1 MIRRG
6 VWLCAALAALT
17 AGCGGS
23 ETSATPAGPGQ
34 PEASGKPEPPPTR
47 KCEPG
52 LRPLGS
58 AKRAYAAVADRERTR
73 AYRAPGKRPFAE
85 FGLLNANGVPTVFGV
100 VGRVV
105 DRSCAARWY
114 RVQLPV
120 KPNGTTG
127 FVRAADVHLEAV
139 RARIVV
145 DLSDRRVTLFRDGK
159 RVLQAATA
167 IGSAATP
174 TPTGRYY
181 VNQRLVPADASGP
194 FGPGAVGISAFSEVL
209 TGWAQGGPIALHGTN
224 QPWSIGRPVSNG
236 CLRLR
241 NDVIRRIF
249 GTALAGTPV
258 LIRA

>member
-6 VWLCAALAALT
+6 VWLFALVAALA

-23 ETSATPAGPGQ
+23 EPSATPADVPEA
-34 PEASGKPEPPPTR
+34 EASGKLPSTR
-47 KCEPG
+47 TCKPG

-58 AKRAYAAVADRERTR
+58 ARRAYGAVVDRAPTH
-73 AYRAPGKRPFAE
+73 AYRAAGKGHFAD
-85 FGLLNANGVPTVFGV
+85 FGLRNANGVPTVFGV
-100 VGRVV
+100 VGRIV
-105 DRSCAARWY
+105 DRRCKAHWY

-159 RVLQAATA
+159 RVLRAVTA
-167 IGSAATP
+167 IGSSATP

-181 VNQRLVPADASGP
+181 VNQRLVPADTSGP

-236 CLRLR
+236 CLRVR

-258 LIRA
+258 IIRA